1 MPDRCAALIVGAGP
15 AGLAAALQLKRQGV
29 SDVVVVDREDEA
41 GGVPRLC
48 GHTGFGIRDLHRV
61 YTGPGYARHYRQ
73 QAEAAGVDV
82 RTSTTVTGW
91 SGSTTVTVTSPKGL
105 GEIQAQAVL
114 LATGCYERP
123 RAGRLVHGRR
133 PHGVFTTGSLQRFVY
148 EHGEAV
154 GRRAVIAGAET
165 VSLSTLLTLGHAHCA
180 GVALVTEYPSHQIPF
195 LYLPVK
201 WAITDLRGVSVIA
214 RSRVQR
220 ILGERR
226 VEAVEL
232 THVETGE
239 TQALACDTVIFT
251 GSWMPESDLARLA
264 RVALDGA
271 TRAPQAD
278 AALRTAVPG
287 VFAAGNLLR
296 GALGADLVALEGRA
310 AGRQI
315 ATYLLDGKWPTSRL
329 ALQAGRQVAWV
340 SPNAVSSPCAAPP
353 LGAFLFQ
360 ASAFARQ
367 VQATISQGDR
377 VLHRQVFGRLVP
389 NQPARLSAG
398 WVAQVDPAGPALRL
412 DVG

>member
-1 MPDRCAALIVGAGP
+1 
-15 AGLAAALQLKRQGV
+15 
-29 SDVVVVDREDEA
+29 
-41 GGVPRLC
+41 
-48 GHTGFGIRDLHRV
+48 
-61 YTGPGYARHYRQ
+61 
-73 QAEAAGVDV
+73 
-82 RTSTTVTGW
+82 
-91 SGSTTVTVTSPKGL
+91 
-105 GEIQAQAVL
+105 
-114 LATGCYERP
+114 
-123 RAGRLVHGRR
+123 
-133 PHGVFTTGSLQRFVY
+133 
-148 EHGEAV
+148 
-154 GRRAVIAGAET
+154 
-165 VSLSTLLTLGHAHCA
+165 
-180 GVALVTEYPSHQIPF
+180 VTEYPSHQFPF

-239 TQALACDTVIFT
+239 TQTLACDAVIFT

-264 RVALDGA
+264 HVALDA
-271 TRAPQAD
+271 TTRAPQAD

-310 AGRQI
+310 AGRQMSR
-315 ATYLLDGKWPTSRL
+315 YLLDGKWPTSRL
-329 ALQAGRQVAWV
+329 ALQAGQQVAWV
-340 SPNAVSSPCAAPP
+340 SPNVISSPCAAPP

-360 ASAFARQ
+360 ASGFTRQ

-377 VLHRQVFGRLVP
+377 VLHRQAFGRLVP

-398 WVAQVDPAGPALRL
+398 WVAQVDPAGPVLRL